1 MFQWLKK
8 RKPASQYDFRTPLL
22 RFSKHDAI
30 TIGDAMEGGIVVMG
44 GSGSGKTTSSGYQL
58 SLAMLRNGFGGLV
71 LTVKP
76 DEVDRWRKLC
86 KAAGR
91 SGDLIVFDEAEG
103 HAFNF
108 LNYQANRQSPES
120 GLTENLVG
128 LIEEMMEVANRSN
141 GLRASK
147 GDEAYWVYAR
157 KEFARNAIDLVL
169 LAKGSVWI
177 SHLVEVI
184 RAAPR
189 SRDEARRSDFH
200 ETNVVGMLI
209 EAAKKRQTSDTAFHD
224 LEQVE
229 EYFITSFAGLAE
241 KTRSVIESSLM
252 GVLDL
257 FCRGKLYQLF
267 SQSTT
272 VTPDA
277 ILDGKIIVVN
287 LPTKVYGGVGTIAQ
301 TIWKAQVQQ
310 RIEQRAAHED
320 RPCFLY
326 IDEAQNFLSVRDM
339 HFAATARSSKCVNLW
354 LTQNISN
361 VFVTFGGDEA
371 GKAACDSILGLPQT
385 KILHQNADPV
395 TNNWSAELIGRRK
408 LRMRSASMAPPS
420 QNCFSLFGEEAQVTA
435 SFSESYEFIVQPS
448 DFVALTKGGRPH
460 GYADA
465 IVFQGGRRWKR
476 TGDSY
481 MRVSIEQGF

>member
-1 MFQWLKK
+1 MLQWLKT
-8 RKPASQYDFRTPLL
+8 RKTLSQYDFSAPLL
-22 RFSKHDAI
+22 RFSKRDAI
-30 TIGDAMEGGIVVMG
+30 TVGEAMEGIAIMG
-44 GSGSGKTTSSGYQL
+44 GTGSGKTTSSGYQI

-76 DEVDRWRKLC
+76 DEVERWKKLC

-91 SGDLIVFDEAEG
+91 LSDLIVFDEAEG

-108 LNYQANRQSPES
+108 LEYQAMRQSSES
-120 GLTENLVG
+120 GLTENLVS
-128 LIEEMMEVANRSN
+128 LIEEMMEVANRAS
-141 GLRASK
+141 GFRTSK

-157 KEFARNAIDLVL
+157 REFARNAIDLVL

-177 SHLVEVI
+177 SHLVEII
-184 RAAPR
+184 REAPR
-189 SRDEARRSDFH
+189 SRDEARRPGFH
-200 ETNVVGMLI
+200 ENNVVGMLI
-209 EAAKKRQTSDTAFHD
+209 EAAKKRQTSDAAFHD

-257 FCRGKLYQLF
+257 FCRGKLYHLF

-277 ILDGKIIVVN
+277 ILEGKIIVIN
-287 LPTKVYGGVGTIAQ
+287 LPTKVFGGVGTIAQ
-301 TIWKAQVQQ
+301 TIWKAQAQQ
-310 RIEQRAAHED
+310 RIEQRKPHED

-326 IDEAQNFLSVRDM
+326 IDEAQGFLSVRDM
-339 HFAATARSSKCVNLW
+339 HFAATARASKCVNIW

-361 VFVTFGGDEA
+361 VYVALGGDET
-371 GKAACDSILGLPQT
+371 GKAATDSILGLAQT
-385 KILHQNADPV
+385 KIMHQNADPV

-408 LRMRSASMAPPS
+408 LRMRSASIAPPS
-420 QNCFSLFGEEAQVTA
+420 QNCFTLFGEESQMTA
-435 SFSESYEFIVQPS
+435 SFSEAYEFIVQPS

-465 IVFQGGRRWKR
+465 IVFQGGRRWSR